1 MRFKYKPRILIVGC
15 GDVGLRLIPLL
26 RQRFKIYALT
36 SSPERLEE
44 LRARGICPIY
54 GNLDEPESLIRIAAI
69 APEII
74 VHLAPPQNMG
84 AEDLRARHLLAALG
98 PASRSLQRFV
108 YISTTGVYGDH
119 QGAWVTETSPLKTLS
134 DRAMRRVSAEQQVRA
149 WAVSH
154 QVRAHILRVPG
165 IYAFERLPIERL
177 QKGTP
182 ALRAEEDVY
191 TSHIH
196 ADDLARL
203 IWVHLYRG
211 KNQRVVN
218 ACDNQSMPMADY
230 FDQVADVFELPRPP
244 RVTRTELTQQVS
256 PMMLSFMSESRRL
269 KNQRLQELR
278 FHLQYPTVSDFLAF
292 TSSYLLNSRSD

>member
-36 SSPERLEE
+36 SSPERLKE
-44 LRARGICPIY
+44 LRDLGICPIY

-69 APEII
+69 APQML
-74 VHLAPPQNMG
+74 VHLAPPQNSG
-84 AEDLRARHLLAALG
+84 AEDLRTRHLLAALSA
-98 PASRSLQRFV
+98 ASRSLERFV

-119 QGAWVTETSPLKTLS
+119 QGAWVTETSPLNTLS
-134 DRAMRRVSAEQQVRA
+134 ERAMRRVSAERQVRA
-149 WAVSH
+149 WAINH

-165 IYAFERLPIERL
+165 IYALERLPIERL
-177 QKGTP
+177 EKGTP
-182 ALRAEEDVY
+182 ALRQEEDVY

-203 IWVHLYRG
+203 IWTHIYRG

-218 ACDNQSMPMADY
+218 ACDDQSMPMADY
-230 FDQVADVFELPRPP
+230 FDQVAEVFQLPKPP
-244 RVTRTELTQQVS
+244 RVTRAELIQQVS

-278 FHLQYPTVSDFLAF
+278 FRLQYPTVADFLAF
-292 TSSYLLNSRSD
+292 TSSYLLNSQPD

>member
-54 GNLDEPESLIRIAAI
+54 GNLDEPESLTRIPAI

>member
-84 AEDLRARHLLAALG
+84 AEDLRTRHLLAALG

-203 IWVHLYRG
+203 IWAHLYRG

-278 FHLQYPTVSDFLAF
+278 FHLQYPTVADFLAF

>member
-36 SSPERLEE
+36 SSQERLEE
-44 LRARGICPIY
+44 LRARGTCPIY